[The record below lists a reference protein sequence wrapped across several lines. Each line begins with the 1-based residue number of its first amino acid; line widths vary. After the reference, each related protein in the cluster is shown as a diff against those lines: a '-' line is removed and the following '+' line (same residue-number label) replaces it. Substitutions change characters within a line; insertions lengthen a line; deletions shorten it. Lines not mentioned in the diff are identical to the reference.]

1 MKNLMNMMKQ
11 AQEMQEKMQEK
22 MGSMKSEL
30 AMMEVE
36 GVSGAG
42 MVKVIADGSGH
53 IKSIKIDPS
62 LVDKDE
68 VDVLED
74 LIAAAC
80 NDVKAKAEAA
90 HQEKMSELTAGLPLP
105 EGMKLPF

>member
-22 MGSMKSEL
+22 MASLQDEL
-30 AMMEVE
+30 AGMEIA
-36 GVSGAG
+36 GGSGAG
-42 MVKVIADGSGH
+42 MVRVTANGSGH
-53 IKSIKIDPS
+53 IKSVNIDPS

-68 VDVLED
+68 IDVLED

-90 HQEKMSELTAGLPLP
+90 HQEKMAELSAGLPLP
-105 EGMKLPF
+105 PGMKLPF

>member
-22 MGSMKSEL
+22 MGEL
-30 AMMEVE
+30 QADLAAMEVE

-42 MVKVIADGSGH
+42 MVRVIANGSGH
-53 IKSIKIDPS
+53 IKSMAIDPA

-68 VDVLED
+68 IDVLED
-74 LIAAAC
+74 LVAAAC
-80 NDVKAKAEAA
+80 NDAKLKAETA

-105 EGMKLPF
+105 PGMKLPF

>member
-22 MGSMKSEL
+22 MTDLQSDL
-30 AMMEVE
+30 AHIEVE

-42 MVKVIADGSGH
+42 MVKVIANGTGH

-68 VDVLED
+68 IDMLED
-74 LIAAAC
+74 LLAAAC

-105 EGMKLPF
+105 PGMKLPF

>member
-22 MGSMKSEL
+22 MGDLKTDL
-30 AMMEVE
+30 ANMEVE
-36 GVSGAG
+36 GMSGAG
-42 MVKVIADGSGH
+42 MVKMVADGAGH
-53 IKSIKIDPS
+53 VKSIKIDPS
-62 LVDKDE
+62 LIDKDE

-74 LIAAAC
+74 LLAAAF
-80 NDVKAKAEAA
+80 NDVKTKAEAA

-105 EGMKLPF
+105 PGMKLPF

>member
-1 MKNLMNMMKQ
+1 MKNLMSMMKQ

-22 MGSMKSEL
+22 MADL
-30 AMMEVE
+30 QTDLQAMEVR

-42 MVKVIADGSGH
+42 MVTVTANGAGH

-74 LIAAAC
+74 LLAAAC

-90 HQEKMSELTAGLPLP
+90 HQEKMAEITAGLPLP
-105 EGMKLPF
+105 PGMKLPF

>member
-22 MGSMKSEL
+22 MADLQTEL
-30 AMMEVE
+30 AAMEIE

-42 MVKVIADGSGH
+42 MVKVIANGSGH
-53 IKSIKIDPS
+53 IKTISIDPS

-74 LIAAAC
+74 LVAAAC
-80 NDVKAKAEAA
+80 NDAKMKAESA

-105 EGMKLPF
+105 PGMKLPF